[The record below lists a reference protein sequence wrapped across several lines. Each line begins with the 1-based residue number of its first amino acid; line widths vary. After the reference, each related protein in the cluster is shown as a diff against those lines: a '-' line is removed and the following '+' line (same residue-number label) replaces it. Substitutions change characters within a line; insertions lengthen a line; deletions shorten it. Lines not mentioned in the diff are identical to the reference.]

1 MVYKFALIG
10 FHLAHSISPVIHKA
24 GLESLNVNATYE
36 ILETNPEDLIP
47 KLKFLRANDYL
58 GYNVTIPLKVPTSL
72 FMDKV
77 DSYADIAGCVN
88 TVKILEDKTFSGYNT
103 DIYGFKGAIP
113 EEIQKK
119 LKGESVSIIGT
130 GGASRA
136 AAVGLIELGVKEL
149 AFFSRNL
156 INAST
161 MVNYMRTKFPET
173 TIKLY
178 QIQSLGNLDES
189 FMIVNTTPVGMR
201 GNSMDKCPIPFSTM
215 EKFRQDA
222 IVYDVIYNPIKTI
235 FLTKAQE
242 MEHQTINGLDML
254 IQQAARAEEIWL
266 HKKPNTDKMK
276 IAALETLK
284 DFG

>member
-1 MVYKFALIG
+1 MVNKFALIG
-10 FHLAHSISPVIHKA
+10 FHLSHSISAVIHTA
-24 GLESLNVNATYE
+24 GLKSLGVDATYE
-36 ILETNPEDLIP
+36 ILETDPEDLVSRI
-47 KLKFLRANDYL
+47 KFLRTNNYS
-58 GYNVTIPLKVPTSL
+58 GFNVTIPLKIPTSL

-88 TVKILEDKTFSGYNT
+88 TGRIMEDKTFSGFNT
-103 DIYGFKGAIP
+103 DIYGFKNAIP
-113 EEIQKK
+113 TDIQKK
-119 LKGESVSIIGT
+119 LKNESASIIGT

-136 AAVGLIELGVKEL
+136 AAVGLIELGVKEI

-161 MVNYMRTKFPET
+161 MVNYMRKRFPET

-178 QIQSLGNLDES
+178 QIQSNGNLDES
-189 FMIVNTTPVGMR
+189 AIIVNTTPVGMR

-276 IAALETLK
+276 IAV
-284 DFG
+284 